1 MSLNDSK
8 SNCKEDI
15 PTNNRSKRSNA
26 GFNSHIYNDN
36 FVHTDSYFT
45 KRQSNSNNNTLMNE
59 SNGIDDENVS
69 TDVMKVKYQMLSLQY
84 LVSLKKLI
92 DNVSYTEIM
101 NTLLCYNKQVI
112 TASQVVCSTISY
124 C

>member
-84 LVSLKKLI
+84 LVR
-92 DNVSYTEIM
+92 
-101 NTLLCYNKQVI
+101 
-112 TASQVVCSTISY
+112 
-124 C
+124 